1 MIVDP
6 GGGDVRE
13 RAGVVDR
20 LSQVAD
26 SDCNCYCLDLKLF
39 PDTIVKIVT
48 TTGSASR
55 GPHYWV

>member
-1 MIVDP
+1 MIVEP
-6 GGGDVRE
+6 GGGDLRE
-13 RAGVVDR
+13 GAGAGDR
-20 LSQVAD
+20 PTQVAD

-55 GPHYWV
+55 GPRYWV